1 MKIWNQSSKDN
12 DSAIDYF
19 LSSEDIVLDQELFL
33 YDIQASIA
41 HAHELQAV
49 NILTKSETK
58 KIIASLKKLAKLYQ
72 TKKFK
77 LTSKYE
83 DCHSAIEQYLTKE
96 LGSVGKKIHTGRSR
110 NDQVMVAMRLYAR
123 AKLDDIQSINLKIA
137 QSFLDKA
144 EKHSSDPMPG
154 YTHLQRAMPSSWGL
168 WFGAF
173 AESFLDNIDL
183 LNNTQSWMNINPL
196 GTAAGY
202 GVNLPIKRDI
212 STKELGFKRKQLNS
226 LYVQNSRGKLELE
239 LIGALKQ
246 PMLDVR
252 KFSWDMSMFLTQE
265 FNLLTIPSKYL
276 TGSSI
281 MPNKSNPDVIE
292 IMRANYSVIAGHYS
306 ELENLIS
313 LPSGYHR
320 DLQLTKRS
328 LIHSF
333 HCASKTLELVPNLI
347 KSIKV
352 DVKRSAEFID
362 QDMMM
367 TDRAYDLVQS
377 GMPFR
382 EAYINVKSNKNSVST
397 SKTSSRKNSSHG
409 SPYNLDLKV
418 LKSRLKKLILYSLL
432 LFIFL
437 YENIK

>member
-1 MKIWNQSSKDN
+1 MKIWNQSSKDKN
-12 DSAIDYF
+12 TAIDNF

-33 YDIQASIA
+33 YDIEASMA
-41 HAHELQAV
+41 HAHELENI

-58 KIIASLKKLAKLYQ
+58 KVIVSLKKLAKLFLS
-72 TKKFK
+72 KKFK

-83 DCHSAIEQYLTKE
+83 DCHSAIEDYLTKE

-123 AKLDDIQSINLKIA
+123 AKLDEIQSMNLKIA
-137 QSFLDKA
+137 QSFFDKA

-154 YTHLQRAMPSSWGL
+154 YTHLQRAMPSTWGL

-173 AESFLDNIDL
+173 AESFLDNADL
-183 LNNTQSWMNINPL
+183 LSSTQTWMNINPL
-196 GTAAGY
+196 GSAAGY

-212 STKELGFKRKQLNS
+212 STKELKFKRKQLNT
-226 LYVQNSRGKLELE
+226 LYVQNSRGKFELE
-239 LIGALKQ
+239 LISALKQ

-252 KFSWDMSMFLTQE
+252 KFSWDMSIFLTQE
-265 FNLLTIPSKYL
+265 FSLLSIASKYS

-292 IMRANYSVIAGHYS
+292 IMRANYAVIAGHYS

-328 LIHSF
+328 LIHSI
-333 HCASKTLELVPNLI
+333 HCVTKTLCLIPDLI

-352 DVKRSAEFID
+352 NTQRSHEFID
-362 QDMMM
+362 HGMLM
-367 TDRAYDLVQS
+367 TDRAYELVQS
-377 GMPFR
+377 GLPFR
-382 EAYINVKSNKNSVST
+382 EAYTKVKSNQEKGLVSKNL
-397 SKTSSRKNSSHG
+397 SRKNSSTG
-409 SPYNLDLKV
+409 SAYNLDLKI
-418 LKSRLKKLILYSLL
+418 LRARLKKLS
-432 LFIFL
+432 
-437 YENIK
+437 KSK

>member
-173 AESFLDNIDL
+173 AESFIDNIDL
-183 LNNTQSWMNINPL
+183 LNNAQSWMNINPL

-226 LYVQNSRGKLELE
+226 LYVQNSRGKFELE

-333 HCASKTLELVPNLI
+333 HCVSKTLELVPNLI

-362 QDMMM
+362 QDMIM

-382 EAYINVKSNKNSVST
+382 EAYINVKSNKDSAST

-418 LKSRLKKLILYSLL
+418 LKSRLKKLI
-432 LFIFL
+432 
-437 YENIK
+437 

>member
-41 HAHELQAV
+41 HAHELQAI

-58 KIIASLKKLAKLYQ
+58 KIIASLKKLANLFQ

-77 LTSKYE
+77 LTPKYE
-83 DCHSAIEQYLTKE
+83 DCHSAIEQYLIKE

-123 AKLDDIQSINLKIA
+123 AKLDEIQSINLKIV
-137 QSFLDKA
+137 QSLLDKA
-144 EKHSSDPMPG
+144 EKHSSYPMPG

-183 LNNTQSWMNINPL
+183 LNNAQSWMNINPL

-226 LYVQNSRGKLELE
+226 LYVQNSRGKFELE

-382 EAYINVKSNKNSVST
+382 EAYINVKSNKDSAST
-397 SKTSSRKNSSHG
+397 SKTSLRKNSSHG

-418 LKSRLKKLILYSLL
+418 LKSRLKKLI
-432 LFIFL
+432 
-437 YENIK
+437 

>member
-1 MKIWNQSSKDN
+1 
-12 DSAIDYF
+12 
-19 LSSEDIVLDQELFL
+19 
-33 YDIQASIA
+33 
-41 HAHELQAV
+41 
-49 NILTKSETK
+49 
-58 KIIASLKKLAKLYQ
+58 
-72 TKKFK
+72 
-77 LTSKYE
+77 
-83 DCHSAIEQYLTKE
+83 
-96 LGSVGKKIHTGRSR
+96 
-110 NDQVMVAMRLYAR
+110 MRLYAR
-123 AKLDDIQSINLKIA
+123 AKLDEIQSINLKIV
-137 QSFLDKA
+137 QSLLDKA

-183 LNNTQSWMNINPL
+183 LNNAQSWMNINPL

-226 LYVQNSRGKLELE
+226 LYVQNSRGKFELE
-239 LIGALKQ
+239 LIGGLKQ

-347 KSIKV
+347 KSIRV

-382 EAYINVKSNKNSVST
+382 EAYINVKSNKDSAST
-397 SKTSSRKNSSHG
+397 SKTSLRKNSSHG

-418 LKSRLKKLILYSLL
+418 LKSRLKKLI
-432 LFIFL
+432 
-437 YENIK
+437 

>member
-123 AKLDDIQSINLKIA
+123 AKLDNIQSINLKIA

-226 LYVQNSRGKLELE
+226 LYVQNSRGKFELE

-347 KSIKV
+347 KSIRV

-382 EAYINVKSNKNSVST
+382 EAYINVKSNKDSAST

-418 LKSRLKKLILYSLL
+418 LKSRLKKLI
-432 LFIFL
+432 
-437 YENIK
+437 

>member
-58 KIIASLKKLAKLYQ
+58 KIIASLKKLAKLFQ

-123 AKLDDIQSINLKIA
+123 AKLDDLQSINLRIA

-183 LNNTQSWMNINPL
+183 LNNAQSWMNINPL

-226 LYVQNSRGKLELE
+226 LYVQNSRGKFELE

-333 HCASKTLELVPNLI
+333 YCVLKTLELVPNLI

-382 EAYINVKSNKNSVST
+382 EAYINVKSNKDSAST

-418 LKSRLKKLILYSLL
+418 LKSRFKKLI
-432 LFIFL
+432 
-437 YENIK
+437 

>member
-41 HAHELQAV
+41 HAHELQAI

-123 AKLDDIQSINLKIA
+123 AKLDEIQSINLKIV
-137 QSFLDKA
+137 QSLLDKA
-144 EKHSSDPMPG
+144 EKHSSDTMPG

-183 LNNTQSWMNINPL
+183 LNNAQSWMNINPL

-239 LIGALKQ
+239 LIGGLKQ

-333 HCASKTLELVPNLI
+333 HCALKTLELVPNLI
-347 KSIKV
+347 KSIRV
-352 DVKRSAEFID
+352 DVKRSAEFIE

-382 EAYINVKSNKNSVST
+382 EAYINVKSNKDSAST

-418 LKSRLKKLILYSLL
+418 LKSRLKKLI
-432 LFIFL
+432 
-437 YENIK
+437 

>member
-1 MKIWNQSSKDN
+1 MKIWNQSSKDKN
-12 DSAIDYF
+12 TAIDNF

-33 YDIQASIA
+33 YDIEASIA
-41 HAHELQAV
+41 HAHELE
-49 NILTKSETK
+49 NISILTKSETRK
-58 KIIASLKKLAKLYQ
+58 VIVSLKKLAKLFLS
-72 TKKFK
+72 KKFK

-83 DCHSAIEQYLTKE
+83 DCHSAIEDYLTKE

-123 AKLDDIQSINLKIA
+123 AKLDEIQSMNLKIA
-137 QSFLDKA
+137 QSFFDKA

-154 YTHLQRAMPSSWGL
+154 YTHLQRAMPSTWGL

-173 AESFLDNIDL
+173 AESFLDNADL
-183 LNNTQSWMNINPL
+183 LSSTQTWMNINPL
-196 GTAAGY
+196 GSAAGY

-212 STKELGFKRKQLNS
+212 STKELNFKRKQLNT
-226 LYVQNSRGKLELE
+226 LYVQNSRGKFELE
-239 LIGALKQ
+239 LIGSLKQ

-252 KFSWDMSMFLTQE
+252 KFSWDMSIFLAQE
-265 FNLLTIPSKYL
+265 FSLLSIASKYS

-292 IMRANYSVIAGHYS
+292 IMRANYAVMAGHYS

-328 LIHSF
+328 LIHSI
-333 HCASKTLELVPNLI
+333 HCVTKTLGLLPDLI

-352 DVKRSAEFID
+352 DVKRSNEFID
-362 QDMMM
+362 QDMLM
-367 TDRAYDLVQS
+367 TDQTYELVQS
-377 GMPFR
+377 GLPFR
-382 EAYINVKSNKNSVST
+382 EAYIKVKSQQEANFV
-397 SKTSSRKNSSHG
+397 SKTLSRKNSSSG
-409 SPYNLDLKV
+409 SAYNLDLKI
-418 LKSRLKKLILYSLL
+418 LKARLKKLNQS
-432 LFIFL
+432 
-437 YENIK
+437 K

>member
-41 HAHELQAV
+41 HAHELQAI

-58 KIIASLKKLAKLYQ
+58 KIIASLKKLANLFQ

-77 LTSKYE
+77 LTPKYE
-83 DCHSAIEQYLTKE
+83 DCHSAIEQYLIKE

-183 LNNTQSWMNINPL
+183 LNNAQSWMNINPL

-212 STKELGFKRKQLNS
+212 STKELGFNRKQLNS
-226 LYVQNSRGKLELE
+226 LYVQNSRGKFELE

-382 EAYINVKSNKNSVST
+382 EAYINVKSNKDSASS
-397 SKTSSRKNSSHG
+397 SKTSLRKNSSHG

-418 LKSRLKKLILYSLL
+418 LKSRLKKLI
-432 LFIFL
+432 
-437 YENIK
+437 

>member
-58 KIIASLKKLAKLYQ
+58 KIIASLKRLAKLFQ

-110 NDQVMVAMRLYAR
+110 NDQVMVAMRLYVR

-137 QSFLDKA
+137 KSFLDKA

-183 LNNTQSWMNINPL
+183 LNNAQSWMNINPL

-226 LYVQNSRGKLELE
+226 LYVQNSRGKFELE

-333 HCASKTLELVPNLI
+333 HCVSKTLELVPNLI

-382 EAYINVKSNKNSVST
+382 EAYINVKSNKDSAST

-418 LKSRLKKLILYSLL
+418 LKSRFKKLI
-432 LFIFL
+432 
-437 YENIK
+437 

>member
-212 STKELGFKRKQLNS
+212 STKELGFNRKQLNS

-418 LKSRLKKLILYSLL
+418 LKSRLKKLI
-432 LFIFL
+432 
-437 YENIK
+437 

>member
-1 MKIWNQSSKDN
+1 MKIWNQSSKDKN
-12 DSAIDYF
+12 TAIDNF

-33 YDIQASIA
+33 YDIEASIA
-41 HAHELQAV
+41 HAHELE
-49 NILTKSETK
+49 NISILTKSETK
-58 KIIASLKKLAKLYQ
+58 KVIVSLKKLAKLFLS
-72 TKKFK
+72 KKFK

-83 DCHSAIEQYLTKE
+83 DCHSAIEDHLTKE

-123 AKLDDIQSINLKIA
+123 AKLDEIQSMNLKIA
-137 QSFLDKA
+137 QSFFDKA

-154 YTHLQRAMPSSWGL
+154 YTHLQRAMPSTWGL

-173 AESFLDNIDL
+173 AESFLDNADL
-183 LNNTQSWMNINPL
+183 LSSTQTWMNINPL
-196 GTAAGY
+196 GSAAGY

-212 STKELGFKRKQLNS
+212 STKELNFKRKQLNT
-226 LYVQNSRGKLELE
+226 LYVQNSRGKFELE
-239 LIGALKQ
+239 LIGSLKQ

-252 KFSWDMSMFLTQE
+252 KFSWDMSIFLAQE
-265 FNLLTIPSKYL
+265 FSLLSIASKYS

-292 IMRANYSVIAGHYS
+292 IMRANYAVMAGHYS

-328 LIHSF
+328 LIHSI
-333 HCASKTLELVPNLI
+333 HCVTKTLGLLPDLI

-352 DVKRSAEFID
+352 DVKRSNEFID
-362 QDMMM
+362 QDMLM
-367 TDRAYDLVQS
+367 TDQTYELVQS
-377 GMPFR
+377 GLPFR
-382 EAYINVKSNKNSVST
+382 EAYIKVKSQQEANFV
-397 SKTSSRKNSSHG
+397 SKTLSRKNSSSG
-409 SPYNLDLKV
+409 SAYNLDLKI
-418 LKSRLKKLILYSLL
+418 LKARLKKLNQS
-432 LFIFL
+432 
-437 YENIK
+437 K

>member
-41 HAHELQAV
+41 HAHELQAI

-58 KIIASLKKLAKLYQ
+58 KIIASLKKLANLFQ

-77 LTSKYE
+77 LTPKYE
-83 DCHSAIEQYLTKE
+83 DCHSAIEQYLIKE

-123 AKLDDIQSINLKIA
+123 AKLDEIQSINLKIV
-137 QSFLDKA
+137 QSLLDKA

-183 LNNTQSWMNINPL
+183 LNNAQSWMNINPL

-226 LYVQNSRGKLELE
+226 LYVQNSRGKFELE

-382 EAYINVKSNKNSVST
+382 EAYINVKSNKDSAST

-418 LKSRLKKLILYSLL
+418 LKSRLKKLI
-432 LFIFL
+432 
-437 YENIK
+437 

>member
-83 DCHSAIEQYLTKE
+83 DCHSAIEQYLIKE

-123 AKLDDIQSINLKIA
+123 AKLDEIQSINLKIV
-137 QSFLDKA
+137 QSLLDKA

-183 LNNTQSWMNINPL
+183 LNNAQSWMNINPL

-226 LYVQNSRGKLELE
+226 LYVQNSRGKFELE
-239 LIGALKQ
+239 LIGGLKQ

-382 EAYINVKSNKNSVST
+382 EAYINVKSNKDSAST

-418 LKSRLKKLILYSLL
+418 LKSRLKKLI
-432 LFIFL
+432 
-437 YENIK
+437 

>member
-1 MKIWNQSSKDN
+1 MKIWNQGSKDN

-58 KIIASLKKLAKLYQ
+58 KIIASLKRLAKLFQ

-123 AKLDDIQSINLKIA
+123 AKLDEIRSINLKIV
-137 QSFLDKA
+137 QSLLDKA

-183 LNNTQSWMNINPL
+183 LNNAQSWMNINPL

-226 LYVQNSRGKLELE
+226 LYVQNSRGKFELE

-333 HCASKTLELVPNLI
+333 HCVSKTLELVPNLI

-382 EAYINVKSNKNSVST
+382 EAYINVKSNKDSAST
-397 SKTSSRKNSSHG
+397 SKTSLRKNSSHG

-418 LKSRLKKLILYSLL
+418 LKSRLKKLI
-432 LFIFL
+432 
-437 YENIK
+437 

>member
-33 YDIQASIA
+33 YGIQASIA

-110 NDQVMVAMRLYAR
+110 NDQVMVAMRLYVR

-137 QSFLDKA
+137 KSFLDKA

-183 LNNTQSWMNINPL
+183 LNNAQSWMNINPL

-226 LYVQNSRGKLELE
+226 LYVQNSRGKFELE
-239 LIGALKQ
+239 LIGGLKQ

-347 KSIKV
+347 KSIRV

-382 EAYINVKSNKNSVST
+382 EAYINVKSNKDSAST

-418 LKSRLKKLILYSLL
+418 LKSRLKKLI
-432 LFIFL
+432 
-437 YENIK
+437 

>member
-1 MKIWNQSSKDN
+1 MKIWNQSSKDKN
-12 DSAIDYF
+12 SAIDDF

-33 YDIQASIA
+33 YDIEASMA
-41 HAHELQAV
+41 HAHELENI

-58 KIIASLKKLAKLYQ
+58 KVIVSLKKLAKLFLA
-72 TKKFK
+72 KKFK

-83 DCHSAIEQYLTKE
+83 DCHSAIEDYLTKE

-123 AKLDDIQSINLKIA
+123 AKLDEIQSMNLKIA
-137 QSFLDKA
+137 QSFFDKA

-154 YTHLQRAMPSSWGL
+154 YTHLQRAMPSTWGL

-173 AESFLDNIDL
+173 AESFLDNADL
-183 LNNTQSWMNINPL
+183 LSSTQTWMNINPL
-196 GTAAGY
+196 GSAAGY

-212 STKELGFKRKQLNS
+212 STKELNFKRKQLNA
-226 LYVQNSRGKLELE
+226 LYVQNSRGKFELE
-239 LIGALKQ
+239 LIGSLKQ

-252 KFSWDMSMFLTQE
+252 KFSWDMSIFLAQE
-265 FNLLTIPSKYL
+265 FSLLSIASKYS

-292 IMRANYSVIAGHYS
+292 IMRANYAVMAGHYS

-328 LIHSF
+328 LIHSI
-333 HCASKTLELVPNLI
+333 HCVTNTLGLLPDLI

-352 DVKRSAEFID
+352 DVKRSNEFID
-362 QDMMM
+362 QDMLM
-367 TDRAYDLVQS
+367 TDQAYELVQS
-377 GMPFR
+377 GLPFR
-382 EAYINVKSNKNSVST
+382 EAYIKVKSQQEASFV
-397 SKTSSRKNSSHG
+397 SKTLSRKHSSSG
-409 SPYNLDLKV
+409 SAYNLDLKI
-418 LKSRLKKLILYSLL
+418 LKARLKKLNQS
-432 LFIFL
+432 
-437 YENIK
+437 K

>member
-41 HAHELQAV
+41 HAHELQAI

-58 KIIASLKKLAKLYQ
+58 KIIASLKKLANLFQ

-77 LTSKYE
+77 LTPKYE
-83 DCHSAIEQYLTKE
+83 DCHSAIEQYLIKE

-110 NDQVMVAMRLYAR
+110 NDQVIVAMRLYAR
-123 AKLDDIQSINLKIA
+123 AKLDNIQSINLKIV
-137 QSFLDKA
+137 QSLLDKA

-212 STKELGFKRKQLNS
+212 STKELSFKRKQLNS
-226 LYVQNSRGKLELE
+226 LYVQNSRGKFELE

-382 EAYINVKSNKNSVST
+382 EAYINVKSNKDSAST

-418 LKSRLKKLILYSLL
+418 LKSRLKKLI
-432 LFIFL
+432 
-437 YENIK
+437 

>member
-41 HAHELQAV
+41 HAHELQAI

-58 KIIASLKKLAKLYQ
+58 KIIASLKKLANLFQ

-77 LTSKYE
+77 LTPKYE
-83 DCHSAIEQYLTKE
+83 DCHSAIEQYLIKE

-123 AKLDDIQSINLKIA
+123 AKLDEIQSINLKIV
-137 QSFLDKA
+137 QSLLDKA

-183 LNNTQSWMNINPL
+183 LNNAQSWMNINPL

-226 LYVQNSRGKLELE
+226 LYVQNSRGKFELE

-367 TDRAYDLVQS
+367 TDHAYDLVQS

-382 EAYINVKSNKNSVST
+382 EAYINVKSNKDSAST

-418 LKSRLKKLILYSLL
+418 LKSRFKKLI
-432 LFIFL
+432 
-437 YENIK
+437 

>member
-1 MKIWNQSSKDN
+1 MKIWNQSSNDN

-58 KIIASLKKLAKLYQ
+58 KIIASLKRLAKLFQ

-183 LNNTQSWMNINPL
+183 LNNAQSWMNINPL

-226 LYVQNSRGKLELE
+226 LYVQNSRGKFELE

-333 HCASKTLELVPNLI
+333 HCVSKTLELVPNLI

-382 EAYINVKSNKNSVST
+382 EAYINVKSNKDSAST

-418 LKSRLKKLILYSLL
+418 LKSRFKKLI
-432 LFIFL
+432 
-437 YENIK
+437 